1 MGLVSLGSGRQWL
14 KIAAA
19 ELTRRGVIMLNKI
32 SGLARSL
39 YIVLAI
45 VAGFVALGGMNVALL
60 LVVLGLIAGISMP
73 RERLV
78 LAMAAVLAL
87 PLIGTA
93 LGNIPT
99 IGQQLGA
106 VTANLQ
112 LGVAGAAATALA
124 ILLYEVTMEG
134 VTGMMGSGSASGS
147 RATA

>member
-1 MGLVSLGSGRQWL
+1 
-14 KIAAA
+14 
-19 ELTRRGVIMLNKI
+19 MLNKI

-60 LVVLGLIAGISMP
+60 LVVLGLIAGLSMP
-73 RERLV
+73 RDRLV
-78 LAMAAVLAL
+78 LALAAVLAL

-93 LGNIPT
+93 LGNIPA

-106 VTANLQ
+106 VMANLQ
-112 LGVAGAAATALA
+112 LGVAGAAATALT
-124 ILLYEVTMEG
+124 IMLYELTMAG
-134 VTGMMGSGSASGS
+134 VTGMTGSGSAGGS

>member
-1 MGLVSLGSGRQWL
+1 
-14 KIAAA
+14 
-19 ELTRRGVIMLNKI
+19 MLNKI

-45 VAGFVALGGMNVALL
+45 VAGFVALGGMNTALV
-60 LVVLGLIAGISMP
+60 LVVLGLIAGIAMP

-78 LAMAAVLAL
+78 LAMVSVLAL

-93 LGNIPT
+93 LGNIPS

-106 VTANLQ
+106 VMANLQ

-124 ILLYEVTMEG
+124 IFLYELTMEG
-134 VTGMMGSGSASGS
+134 VTGMIGSGTAGGS

>member
-1 MGLVSLGSGRQWL
+1 M
-14 KIAAA
+14 
-19 ELTRRGVIMLNKI
+19 NKL

-45 VAGFVALGGMNVALL
+45 VAGFVPLGGMNTALL

-73 RERLV
+73 RDRLV

-93 LGNIPT
+93 LGNIPA

-106 VTANLQ
+106 IMANLQ
-112 LGVAGAAATALA
+112 LGVAGAAAAALA
-124 ILLYEVTMEG
+124 IMLYELTMEG
-134 VTGMMGSGSASGS
+134 VTGLTGSGSTSAS